1 MELQV
6 ITDGRI
12 ESHPL
17 DELKRLLDREDT
29 LVWLDIP
36 RCDDEATSVLI
47 DVFGFHPRAV
57 QDCFERN
64 HVSKAHLYA
73 NYVFV
78 VLHAPELGR
87 GGHVHYIELDQ
98 FVGPNYLVTVHG
110 PLNPAVDIEVS
121 LKETRAARK
130 RIEQG
135 HLRPTTSFELS
146 YSIGT
151 ALARRQRE
159 FVADLARKSG
169 LLEKRVMFDEADD
182 EPGVFL
188 DKLFKVWYE
197 LLAVRTIASHCS
209 DSYGRLMTRAI
220 ASVPTAAQPLVE
232 DLADQFSRVKSFSDS
247 QKEFVHGIIEFYQ
260 TRLNIQ
266 TTTAAEQLAATSVQ
280 QNDDMKR
287 ITAWVAIVA
296 VPTAVTG
303 FFGQNVAYPG
313 FGTEFGFAFSSAVI
327 LVIAGLLFLFFK
339 RRGWL

>member
-1 MELQV
+1 MDLHV
-6 ITDGRI
+6 IADGRI
-12 ESHPL
+12 EPHPVT
-17 DELKRLLDREDT
+17 ELKRLLDRDDT

-36 RCDDEATSVLI
+36 QCDDQATSVLT

-64 HVSKAHLYA
+64 HVSKVHLYPQ
-73 NYVFV
+73 YVFV

-98 FVGPNYLVTVHG
+98 FIGPNYLVTVHG
-110 PLNPAVDIEVS
+110 PLNPAVKLEVS
-121 LKETRAARK
+121 LKETKAAK
-130 RIEQG
+130 ERIELG
-135 HLRPTTSFELS
+135 HLRPATSFELS

-159 FVADLARKSG
+159 FVADLARESG
-169 LLEKRVMFDEADD
+169 LLEKRVMFDETDD
-182 EPGVFL
+182 EPGEFL

-209 DSYGRLMTRAI
+209 ETYGRMMTRTAT
-220 ASVPTAAQPLVE
+220 SVPTSAQPLVE
-232 DLADQFSRVKSFSDS
+232 DLADQFSRVKSFADG

-266 TTTAAEQLAATSVQ
+266 TTTAAEQLASETVR
-280 QNDDMKR
+280 QNEDMRK

-303 FFGQNVAYPG
+303 FFGQNVDFPG
-313 FGTEFGFAFSSAVI
+313 SGTQVGFALSSA
-327 LVIAGLLFLFFK
+327 LMLAIAGVLFLFFK
-339 RRGWL
+339 HRKWL

>member
-1 MELQV
+1 MDLHV

-12 ESHPL
+12 ESHAL

-36 RCDDEATSVLI
+36 HCDDEATSVLI

-64 HVSKAHLYA
+64 HVSKVHLYA

-98 FVGPNYLVTVHG
+98 FIGPNYLVTVHG
-110 PLNPAVDIEVS
+110 PLNPAVNIEVS
-121 LKETRAARK
+121 LKETKAAK
-130 RIEQG
+130 QRIEQG
-135 HLRPTTSFELS
+135 HLRPATSFELS

-159 FVADLARKSG
+159 FVADLARDSG
-169 LLEKRVMFDEADD
+169 TLEKRVMFEDADD

-209 DSYGRLMTRAI
+209 ETYGRMTTRAI
-220 ASVPTAAQPLVE
+220 ASVPTTAQPLVE
-232 DLADQFSRVKSFSDS
+232 DLADQFRRVKSFSDS

-266 TTTAAEQLAATSVQ
+266 TTTAAEQLASETVR
-280 QNDDMKR
+280 QNEDMRR

-303 FFGQNVAYPG
+303 FFGQNVDFPG
-313 FGTEFGFAFSSAVI
+313 VGTEVGFAFSTA
-327 LVIAGLLFLFFK
+327 LMLAIAGTLFYFFK
-339 RRGWL
+339 RREWL